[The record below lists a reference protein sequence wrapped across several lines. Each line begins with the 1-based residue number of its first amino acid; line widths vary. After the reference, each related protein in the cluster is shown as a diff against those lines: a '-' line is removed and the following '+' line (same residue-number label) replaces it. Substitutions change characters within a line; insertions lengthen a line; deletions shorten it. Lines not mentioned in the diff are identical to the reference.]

1 MDDIAQE
8 ALGMID
14 ETNQIHLLAHPG
26 WHEGVLG
33 IVAGKIMNQ
42 TGKPTIVLGIK
53 EDGTAKGSGRSVD
66 ALNLYEMLDK
76 MRDLFT
82 FFGGHHAAVG
92 LTMPKENISALQ
104 ERMNHY
110 VVEQGIDL
118 TKGPALRIDEILTP
132 KDATVELI
140 DALKLLAPFGTDNPV
155 PQFLFR
161 QTSAENVKR
170 IGTAQQHLK
179 LTLVDD
185 GAQLDAVAFGF
196 GSEENELLNNSID
209 VVGKLSVNE
218 WNGRKK
224 PQLMVTDFGVNGFQ
238 IFDWRSKRYRT
249 LTEFKEDIFYL
260 AFEKILLKS

>member
-1 MDDIAQE
+1 
-8 ALGMID
+8 
-14 ETNQIHLLAHPG
+14 
-26 WHEGVLG
+26 
-33 IVAGKIMNQ
+33 
-42 TGKPTIVLGIK
+42 
-53 EDGTAKGSGRSVD
+53 
-66 ALNLYEMLDK
+66 
-76 MRDLFT
+76 
-82 FFGGHHAAVG
+82 
-92 LTMPKENISALQ
+92 
-104 ERMNHY
+104 
-110 VVEQGIDL
+110 
-118 TKGPALRIDEILTP
+118 LRIYEIVTP

-196 GSEENELLNNSID
+196 GSEENELLNNPID

-260 AFEKILLKS
+260 AFEKNSLKELNKEIREKIILFENLEKTKELIEGKAYHALLLVDCPTDLLVLEEILTFGSFDRMYLLGVSYDEAYLNGVGTREQYAKLFKLIHTQDKIDIRYKLEAISTYL